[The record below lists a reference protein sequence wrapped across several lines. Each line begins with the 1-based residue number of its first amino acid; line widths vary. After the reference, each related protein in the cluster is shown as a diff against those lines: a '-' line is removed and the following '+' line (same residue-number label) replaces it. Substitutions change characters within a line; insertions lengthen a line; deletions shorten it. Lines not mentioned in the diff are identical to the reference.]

1 MNDGADASKAA
12 SLACIP
18 PAPNGPA
25 TEGSAKL
32 PAPEPCAVSSEEDGR
47 RADAVEAAALLD
59 GAAAF
64 SPETAAADPGKAVW
78 GPLTDGAETLA
89 SVGGP
94 TACDVGAA
102 LVAAAA
108 LIKL

>member
-1 MNDGADASKAA
+1 MTAVPKGPGAD
-12 SLACIP
+12 
-18 PAPNGPA
+18 GR
-25 TEGSAKL
+25 AKL
-32 PAPEPCAVSSEEDGR
+32 GAPELCAASSEEDGK
-47 RADAVEAAALLD
+47 RADAVAAAALLD

-64 SPETAAADPGKAVW
+64 CPETAAADPGKAVW
-78 GPLTDGAETLA
+78 GPLTGGAETLV

-108 LIKL
+108 FIKL